1 MKVELVDE
9 GLKTTN
15 IKVVGVGGAGKNAI
29 NRMVE
34 VGITGVEFIAANTDA
49 QDLFNTNVE
58 HKLQLGPKLTGGLG
72 AGAVPEIGEKA
83 AEESK
88 DVISDA
94 LRGADMVFI
103 TAGMG
108 GGTGTGAAPVIAE
121 ISKELG
127 ILTVAVVTK
136 PFSFEGPKKADAAE
150 KGIEKL
156 LDNVDSLIVIK
167 NDNLVTAS
175 NKKMTFPQALDLANN
190 VLRYAVQ
197 GIAELVTK
205 PGLINLDFADL
216 KTIMSNRGKAVM
228 GIGVGRGENRVEE
241 AVRSAIYSPLIDEG
255 SIKGATGMLLNITG
269 GHEMTLNEIY
279 DISNQVKNEISES
292 AHIIFGCLIDEQLGD
307 EIRITIV
314 ATGFPAASD
323 MVEPT
328 KVVKTRMELVGSKE
342 FDKPAFQRY
351 INENFS
357 ESSLGDDNKIVKE
370 MTPQS
375 ANASANDSAPKKKNT
390 PQFLIDFDEEDYD
403 IPAFLRQTN

>member
-1 MKVELVDE
+1 MKVELIDE
-9 GLKTTN
+9 GLKITN

-49 QDLFNTNVE
+49 QDLFNTNAE

-83 AEESK
+83 AVESK
-88 DVISDA
+88 EFITDA
-94 LRGADMVFI
+94 LKGADMVFI

-108 GGTGTGAAPVIAE
+108 GGTGTGAAPVIAN

-136 PFSFEGPKKADAAE
+136 PFEFEGPKKVEAAE

-156 LDNVDSLIVIK
+156 LETVDSLIVIK
-167 NDNLVTAS
+167 NDNLLNVS
-175 NKKMTFPQALDLANN
+175 NKRMTFSQALDFANN
-190 VLRYAVQ
+190 VLRFAVQ

-216 KTIMSNRGKAVM
+216 KTIMSDRGKAVM
-228 GIGVGRGENRVEE
+228 GIGVGRGENRVDDSVQS
-241 AVRSAIYSPLIDEG
+241 AVYSPLIDEG
-255 SIKGATGMLLNITG
+255 SISGATGLLLNITG

-279 DISNQVKNEISES
+279 EIANQVKNEISPT
-292 AHIIFGCLIDEQLGD
+292 ANIIFGFLVDEQMGD

-314 ATGFPAASD
+314 ATGFPEVSD
-323 MVEPT
+323 VVAPQ
-328 KVVKTRMELVGSKE
+328 KVVKAKMELVGSKE

-351 INENFS
+351 MKDNFI
-357 ESSLGDDNKIVKE
+357 ESSIGDDNKIVRE
-370 MTPQS
+370 MMPPTKS
-375 ANASANDSAPKKKNT
+375 DDAKKKDKKNV